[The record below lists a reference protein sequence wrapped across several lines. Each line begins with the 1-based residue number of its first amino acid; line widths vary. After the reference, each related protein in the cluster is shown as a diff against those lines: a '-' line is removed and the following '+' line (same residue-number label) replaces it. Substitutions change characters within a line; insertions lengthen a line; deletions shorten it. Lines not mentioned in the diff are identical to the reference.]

1 MKEFLFIINPVSGGR
16 RGDLLRHR
24 LLEALPKRIPRSSY
38 DILLT
43 DRGTVKLPATE
54 YKTVVVA
61 GGDGSIWQTVQKL
74 IQRQA
79 IPKLGIIP
87 VGTANDL
94 ARVSGMPKLLK
105 KAGMHGL
112 LKAIERGKTISLDVL
127 KLNEHLFFTNYYG
140 IGVDATVACT
150 INAFREKHAFSHRA
164 AWTRGKFLYCLA
176 GLCNLGLR
184 LPCPVELR
192 YEDERGEKH
201 TVTVPVGSR
210 QIIVTNIPWYAAGA
224 QPSSRC
230 SIDDGL
236 FETTILTST
245 RHWVLLHL
253 TRFLSIPFDKL
264 LRSGITVQARSL
276 SLHWNGQVHC
286 QLDGETFHGQEPP
299 PHTIT
304 VGRQVELIVP

>member
-140 IGVDATVACT
+140 STMYKHRS
-150 INAFREKHAFSHRA
+150 INSA
-164 AWTRGKFLYCLA
+164 A
-176 GLCNLGLR
+176 
-184 LPCPVELR
+184 
-192 YEDERGEKH
+192 
-201 TVTVPVGSR
+201 
-210 QIIVTNIPWYAAGA
+210 
-224 QPSSRC
+224 
-230 SIDDGL
+230 
-236 FETTILTST
+236 
-245 RHWVLLHL
+245 
-253 TRFLSIPFDKL
+253 
-264 LRSGITVQARSL
+264 
-276 SLHWNGQVHC
+276 
-286 QLDGETFHGQEPP
+286 
-299 PHTIT
+299 
-304 VGRQVELIVP
+304 